1 MGQSE
6 SERKAEEERI
16 QRLRNATDQ
25 PDSSSQETSDPNG
38 PDVVAQDSADQANNK
53 SKKDDEKDDKKND
66 KKEAASSNSL
76 TASLMNLHNSVQPG
90 KDGVSVAWWAAKGAC
105 NMAASA
111 VNAVAYATGAKW
123 AAKKAYHYSGA
134 ESVVNAIKERISPT
148 PDSKS
153 VEDAAPKQAQGTG
166 IRPEPKKGAE
176 DDDTHGFGH

>member
-25 PDSSSQETSDPNG
+25 QDSSSQETSDPNG
-38 PDVVAQDSADQANNK
+38 PDVAALNRAEQANNK
-53 SKKDDEKDDKKND
+53 SKKDDKKDDKNDD
-66 KKEAASSNSL
+66 KKEAASVNPL

-105 NMAASA
+105 KMAATA

-123 AAKKAYHYSGA
+123 AAKQAYHYSGA
-134 ESVVNAIKERISPT
+134 ESAVNAIKERISPT

-176 DDDTHGFGH
+176 DDDTHRFGH